1 MFYFWRKSGYVNP
14 RPVIDILVTRIVRDQ
29 IEVFGT
35 KVSLPLS
42 VT

>member
-1 MFYFWRKSGYVNP
+1 VNHE
-14 RPVIDILVTRIVRDQ
+14 PVIDILVTRIVAVQ

-35 KVSLPLS
+35 KVSLSLS